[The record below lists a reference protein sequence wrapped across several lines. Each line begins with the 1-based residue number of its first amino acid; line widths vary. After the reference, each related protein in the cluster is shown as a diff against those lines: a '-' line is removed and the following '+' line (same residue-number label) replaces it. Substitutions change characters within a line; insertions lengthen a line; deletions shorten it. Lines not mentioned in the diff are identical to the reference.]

1 MMAGPR
7 LLPPTRGV
15 EWRLP
20 FPARSI
26 LRGVR
31 PAAQSRRHR
40 SSALRRARRPSPLC
54 RKMITR
60 AGDISPRPCAFHGAT
75 KPRSVACF
83 FHPGLFLSAEAAS
96 VVGATCLI
104 RIQFRFSAAQ
114 AALRLYQV
122 VKTQAGP
129 ETVDPQ
135 IACRV
140 CNGPL
145 AAREGQFVLKYF
157 LLREASRLDARR
169 ARQGFLRAKP
179 TAPTLGFLPSG
190 ASNRQMQLSF
200 VQGCGSGM
208 AGRQ

>member
-1 MMAGPR
+1 MFLSSGAFSFG
-7 LLPPTRGV
+7 
-15 EWRLP
+15 
-20 FPARSI
+20 RS
-26 LRGVR
+26 R
-31 PAAQSRRHR
+31 
-40 SSALRRARRPSPLC
+40 LRRRRDMPDPNSIPLFRC
-54 RKMITR
+54 
-60 AGDISPRPCAFHGAT
+60 S
-75 KPRSVACF
+75 SCF
-83 FHPGLFLSAEAAS
+83 A
-96 VVGATCLI
+96 
-104 RIQFRFSAAQ
+104 
-114 AALRLYQV
+114 LYQV